1 MAVRRRAAGL
11 GLTLCAL
18 ACRAQTVRV
27 ATFNVAEDVSAN
39 AEVIRR
45 IDPDILLLN
54 EVDDLGALA
63 YPHVFQPAVNAG
75 VPSGFDLDHDGK
87 TDGPGDALGFGT
99 YPGQYG
105 MAVVSRY
112 PIGQTRCFAGLL
124 WRDVPDNAIPDGWYS
139 DAALDVLPLSSK
151 NHCVVPIEIGSQ
163 RLHFLV
169 SHPTPPVFDG
179 PEDRNGRR
187 NHDEIRLWVDLIDGA
202 PYLGHALP
210 EGARFVV
217 AGDLNADPH
226 DGDTFEDPLRPLLQR
241 VSDPRP
247 GSAGASEAAAQQ
259 GGRNA
264 EHRGPPQLDTA
275 DFPDDVVGNLRVDYV
290 LPGPGLTMKGAG
302 VHWPKAAEWTP
313 ASDHRL
319 VWVDLTWPR

>member
-11 GLTLCAL
+11 GLAIAL
-18 ACRAQTVRV
+18 VGCRAQTVRV
-27 ATFNVAEDVSAN
+27 ATFNVSENVAAN

-45 IDPDILLLN
+45 VDPDVLLLN
-54 EVDDLGALA
+54 EVDDPAGLP
-63 YPHVFQPAVNAG
+63 YPHVFRPPVNTG
-75 VPSGFDLDHDGK
+75 VPSGFDLDHDGRS
-87 TDGPGDALGFGT
+87 DGPGDALGYGI

-112 PIGQTRCFAGLL
+112 PIGQAHCFGELR
-124 WRDVPDNAIPDGWYS
+124 WRDVPDHAIPDGWYS

-151 NHCVVPIEIGSQ
+151 NHCVVPIEIRDE
-163 RLHFLV
+163 RLHLLV

-202 PYLGHALP
+202 GYLDHRLP
-210 EGARFVV
+210 DGARFVI

-226 DGDTFEDPLRPLLQR
+226 DGDAFAGPMGPLLQR
-241 VSDPRP
+241 VRDPLP
-247 GSAGASEAAAQQ
+247 ASAGASEAAAQQ

-275 DFPDDVVGNLRVDYV
+275 DFPDDAVGNLRVDYV
-290 LPGPGLTMKGAG
+290 LPSPNLTVKGAG
-302 VHWPKAAEWTP
+302 VHWPKASEWTP
-313 ASDHRL
+313 VSDHRL
-319 VWVDLTWPR
+319 VWVDLRWPR